1 MKKVV
6 YLIAVCLLLS
16 LLAGCGGKSPQDC
29 RVFLLEE
36 NEGFRESEA
45 VYFNAESKVLTKIVR
60 TYELSK
66 DRFDAEYVKGMSK
79 LDWDAFIPG
88 YITYDFAECE
98 FTEDDTTLTVT
109 ITLSNLDSRK
119 NVRALID
126 GGFLTQEQDVFVD
139 AEAYMKTLLDNGAE
153 ERDRRGATLAD

>member
-6 YLIAVCLLLS
+6 YLIAVFLLLS
-16 LLAGCGGKSPQDC
+16 LVAGCGGKSSPDC
-29 RVFLLEE
+29 RVSLLEE
-36 NEGFRESEA
+36 SEGFRESEA
-45 VYFNAESKVLTKIVR
+45 VYFDAESKVLMKIVR

-98 FTEDDTTLTVT
+98 YTEDDTTLTVT
-109 ITLSNLDSRK
+109 ITMSDLNRRK

-126 GGFLTQEQDVFVD
+126 GGFLTQEEDVFVD

-153 ERDRRGATLAD
+153 ELDKRGAALVD

>member
-1 MKKVV
+1 M
-6 YLIAVCLLLS
+6 
-16 LLAGCGGKSPQDC
+16 
-29 RVFLLEE
+29 
-36 NEGFRESEA
+36 
-45 VYFNAESKVLTKIVR
+45 KIVR

-98 FTEDDTTLTVT
+98 YTEDDTTLTVT
-109 ITLSNLDSRK
+109 ITMSDLKRRK

-126 GGFLTQEQDVFVD
+126 GGFLTQEEDVFVD

-153 ERDRRGATLAD
+153 ELDKRGTALVD